1 MCDYSLQ
8 SIMSRP
14 ARVGDQLTTR
24 DFGTGTLGF
33 SAQEDPTVTVC
44 VLPGTE
50 LAFAKEVTIRA
61 FGFLGLKK
69 KSTRYTTAVFRQINK
84 SEACLHHDSLEFPD
98 GNIVL
103 LTRLWEGQKATV
115 LQLPAQPTTHAE
127 FETQRRVEYIG

>member
-1 MCDYSLQ
+1 
-8 SIMSRP
+8 MSRP

-33 SAQEDPTVTVC
+33 SAQEDPKVAVC

-84 SEACLHHDSLEFPD
+84 SEACRHHDSLEFPD
-98 GNIVL
+98 GNTVL
-103 LTRLWEGQKATV
+103 LTWLWKGQKATV
-115 LQLPAQPTTHAE
+115 LQLPAQPTTSVE
-127 FETQRRVEYIG
+127 LERQRRAEYIG